1 MRQNPVRLDSSKLL
15 GFRLAEQG
23 ERKSRLGAKVGGKL
37 GTKAGV
43 KAGTKR

>member
-15 GFRLAEQG
+15 GFRLADQ
-23 ERKSRLGAKVGGKL
+23 RDQKSRLGAKVGGKL
-37 GTKAGV
+37 GA